1 LGSNVA
7 ESPTP
12 TRDVAP
18 DDPSIRRASLLLS
31 LGIGATGLIVLF
43 GLVTRGSLLDWALAG
58 AVAIAAGA
66 AYSYHESIGR
76 LGERRRSEVEAY
88 ARLLQGLSRSLSP
101 EAVLGAIVEELAAST
116 DADHLV
122 VVRRRPDARILEAR
136 LVSRRPGVPDATT
149 LLPIA
154 DLEDPVHVAGDAAAE
169 AEIPGQADR
178 EPVGV
183 PILPDEEPIPLPV
196 FVNAAATDAS
206 ESAATDAVTA
216 QPAAATIADPIPYP
230 RHNGSRLSGQSEPPG
245 WLASVRPRALVGGTW
260 SAARLLGVGDAIAR
274 LRGGP
279 EGGDAAEAPISSI
292 DPVARAIAERIA
304 DRAGTVYGLG
314 NLIAAPLLAGARPVG
329 AIVLSRRS
337 REPWPDSARRLL
349 DAAALESAV
358 ALERAYTVR
367 EAEAR
372 AATDPLTGLP
382 NRRYFDEFCGLLARR
397 RRAGDAVGVLMI
409 DIDRF
414 KALNDRYGHQ
424 VGDEVLKAVA
434 GAIAAAVRDD
444 DVPAR
449 VGGEEF
455 AVLLRNPGHGVA
467 AEVGERVRQ
476 AVGALDLRSHGV
488 DRVSVSVGVAVAQ
501 GADEAIGQIVDR
513 ADRALYRAKRTGRD
527 RVVTAA

>member
-1 LGSNVA
+1 MA
-7 ESPTP
+7 QSPAP
-12 TRDVAP
+12 TREPAP

-31 LGIGATGLIVLF
+31 VGIGATGLIVLF
-43 GLVTRGSLLDWALAG
+43 GLVTRGSVLDWALAG

-66 AYSYHESIGR
+66 AYTYHAAIGR
-76 LGERRRSEVEAY
+76 LGERRRSEVESY

-154 DLEDPVHVAGDAAAE
+154 DLEDPVHLPGDPLTE
-169 AEIPGQADR
+169 AEVLGER

-183 PILPDEEPIPLPV
+183 PIVPDSEPIPLPV
-196 FVNAAATDAS
+196 ASRPTAAAADIAGAS
-206 ESAATDAVTA
+206 APAEADGVARATT
-216 QPAAATIADPIPYP
+216 PAIPIPID
-230 RHNGSRLSGQSEPPG
+230 RRLSHEPQAGTEPPG

-260 SAARLLGVGDAIAR
+260 SAARLLGVSEALAR
-274 LRGGP
+274 MRGVEPGTS
-279 EGGDAAEAPISSI
+279 DYRAAAQSAI
-292 DPVARAIAERIA
+292 DPVARAIADRIA
-304 DRAGTVYGLG
+304 DRAATVYGLG
-314 NLIAAPLLAGARPVG
+314 NVVAAPLLAGERPVG
-329 AIVLSRRS
+329 AIILSRRS
-337 REPWPDSARRLL
+337 REAWPDSARRLL
-349 DAAALESAV
+349 DAAALEAAV

-397 RRAGDAVGVLMI
+397 RRSGDAVGVLMI

-414 KALNDRYGHQ
+414 KALNDRHGHA

-455 AVLLRNPGHGVA
+455 AVLLRNPGDGVA

-476 AVGALDLRSHGV
+476 SVGSLDLRGHGV
-488 DRVSVSVGVAVAQ
+488 DRISVSVGVAVAQ
-501 GADEAIGQIVDR
+501 GADEPIGQIVDR

>member
-1 LGSNVA
+1 MR
-7 ESPTP
+7 EP
-12 TRDVAP
+12 AP

-31 LGIGATGLIVLF
+31 VGIGSTGLIVLF
-43 GLVTRGSLLDWALAG
+43 GVATRGSVLDWALAG

-66 AYSYHESIGR
+66 AYAYHDAIGR
-76 LGERRRSEVEAY
+76 FGERRRSEVESY
-88 ARLLQGLSRSLSP
+88 ARLLQGLSRTLSP
-101 EAVLGAIVEELAAST
+101 EAVLGAIVEELASST
-116 DADHLV
+116 DADHIV

-136 LVSRRPGVPDATT
+136 LVSRRPGVPDATS
-149 LLPIA
+149 LLPIS
-154 DLEDPVHVAGDAAAE
+154 DLEDAVHLPGDATAE
-169 AEIPGQADR
+169 ADVLGER
-178 EPVGV
+178 ESIGV
-183 PILPDEEPIPLPV
+183 PIVADDEPTALPVALGVAVQRDLEVETSPPVLEPIPFPGR
-196 FVNAAATDAS
+196 
-206 ESAATDAVTA
+206 SAGRAWISSA
-216 QPAAATIADPIPYP
+216 
-230 RHNGSRLSGQSEPPG
+230 EPPG
-245 WLASVRPRALVGGTW
+245 WLTSMRPRAVVGGTW
-260 SAARLLGVGDAIAR
+260 SAARLLGVGDALAR
-274 LRGGP
+274 LRGGTRP
-279 EGGDAAEAPISSI
+279 GAETALATGI
-292 DPVARAIAERIA
+292 DPVARAIADRVA
-304 DRAGTVYGLG
+304 DRAGVVFGLG
-314 NLIAAPLLAGARPVG
+314 NLIAAPLLAGERPVG

-337 REPWPDSARRLL
+337 REAWPDSARRLL
-349 DAAALESAV
+349 DAAALEAAV

-397 RRAGDAVGVLMI
+397 RRAGDAVGVLII

-414 KALNDRYGHQ
+414 KGLNDRHGHQ
-424 VGDEVLKAVA
+424 IGDEVLKAVA

-444 DVPAR
+444 DVPTR

-455 AVLLRNPGHGVA
+455 AVLLRNPGDGVA

-476 AVGALDLRSHGV
+476 AVGALDLRNHGV

>member
-1 LGSNVA
+1 LA
-7 ESPTP
+7 ESPAP
-12 TRDVAP
+12 TREPAP

-31 LGIGATGLIVLF
+31 VGIGATGLIVLF

-66 AYSYHESIGR
+66 AYAYHEATGR
-76 LGERRRSEVEAY
+76 LGERRRGEVESY

-149 LLPIA
+149 LLPIG
-154 DLEDPVHVAGDAAAE
+154 DLEDPIHVPAYATAEWDALGE
-169 AEIPGQADR
+169 AVR

-183 PILPDEEPIPLPV
+183 PIIPDAEPIPLPV
-196 FVNAAATDAS
+196 AVNAAA
-206 ESAATDAVTA
+206 AAGEAREPEVDSTA
-216 QPAAATIADPIPYP
+216 GGSGDEPIRLAERTTSRIATT
-230 RHNGSRLSGQSEPPG
+230 SGETPG

-260 SAARLLGVGDAIAR
+260 SAARLLGVGDALAR
-274 LRGGP
+274 LRSGGP
-279 EGGDAAEAPISSI
+279 GRNGGENGGRRGI
-292 DPVARAIAERIA
+292 DPLARAIAERIA
-304 DRAGTVYGLG
+304 ERAGTVYGIA
-314 NLIAAPLLAGARPVG
+314 NLIAAPLLAGERPVG
-329 AIVLSRRS
+329 AIILSRRG
-337 REPWPDSARRLL
+337 REAWPDSAHRLL
-349 DAAALESAV
+349 DAAALEAAV

-414 KALNDRYGHQ
+414 KALNDNFGHT
-424 VGDEVLKAVA
+424 VGDQVLRAVA

-455 AVLLRNPGHGVA
+455 AVLLRNPGDGVA

-476 AVGALDLRSHGV
+476 AVGALDLRNHGV

-527 RVVTAA
+527 KVITAA

>member
-1 LGSNVA
+1 MA
-7 ESPTP
+7 ESPAP
-12 TRDVAP
+12 TREPAP

-31 LGIGATGLIVLF
+31 IGIGATGLIVLF
-43 GLVTRGSLLDWALAG
+43 GLVTRGSVLDWALAG

-66 AYSYHESIGR
+66 AYAYHEATGQ
-76 LGERRRSEVEAY
+76 LGERRRGEVESY

-154 DLEDPVHVAGDAAAE
+154 DLEDPIHVPGAGDLE
-169 AEIPGQADR
+169 AVAPEER

-183 PILPDEEPIPLPV
+183 PIVADAEPIPLPV
-196 FVNAAATDAS
+196 AV
-206 ESAATDAVTA
+206 SAAVAAGEARLTDSASDLR
-216 QPAAATIADPIPYP
+216 ADEPI
-230 RHNGSRLSGQSEPPG
+230 RLADRAGGRVSSANGETPG
-245 WLASVRPRALVGGTW
+245 WLAAVRPRALVGGTW
-260 SAARLLGVGDAIAR
+260 SAARLLGVGDALTR
-274 LRGGP
+274 LRGGGSGRQP
-279 EGGDAAEAPISSI
+279 GSGAGREI
-292 DPVARAIAERIA
+292 DPIARSIAERIA
-304 DRAGTVYGLG
+304 ERAGTVYGLG
-314 NLIAAPLLAGARPVG
+314 NLIAAPLLAGERPVG
-329 AIVLSRRS
+329 AIILSRRS
-337 REPWPDSARRLL
+337 REAWPDSARRLL
-349 DAAALESAV
+349 DAAALEAAV

-397 RRAGDAVGVLMI
+397 RRSGDAVGVLMI

-414 KALNDRYGHQ
+414 KALNDTYGHA

-455 AVLLRNPGHGVA
+455 AVLLRNPGDGVA

-476 AVGALDLRSHGV
+476 AVGALDLRAHGV
-488 DRVSVSVGVAVAQ
+488 ERVSVSVGVAVAQ
-501 GADEAIGQIVDR
+501 GVDEAIGQIVDR

-527 RVVTAA
+527 KVITAA

>member
-1 LGSNVA
+1 MA
-7 ESPTP
+7 ESPAP
-12 TRDVAP
+12 TREPAP

-31 LGIGATGLIVLF
+31 VGIGATGLIVLF

-58 AVAIAAGA
+58 AVAVAAGA
-66 AYSYHESIGR
+66 AYAFHDATGR
-76 LGERRRSEVEAY
+76 LGERRRGEVESY

-136 LVSRRPGVPDATT
+136 LVARRPGVPDATT
-149 LLPIA
+149 LLPIG
-154 DLEDPVHVAGDAAAE
+154 DLEDPIHVPAFKAAESEALGDAE
-169 AEIPGQADR
+169 R

-183 PILPDEEPIPLPV
+183 PIVPDSEPIPLPV
-196 FVNAAATDAS
+196 AVNAAV
-206 ESAATDAVTA
+206 AAGEVHE
-216 QPAAATIADPIPYP
+216 AAAGSATGGFGGEPIRLAERTTSRIATT
-230 RHNGSRLSGQSEPPG
+230 NGEAPG

-260 SAARLLGVGDAIAR
+260 SAARLLGVGDALAR
-274 LRGGP
+274 LRTGGP
-279 EGGDAAEAPISSI
+279 GRSGDDHGGRRGI

-304 DRAGTVYGLG
+304 ERAGTVYGIA
-314 NLIAAPLLAGARPVG
+314 NLIAAPLLAGERPVG
-329 AIVLSRRS
+329 AIILSRRS
-337 REPWPDSARRLL
+337 REAWPDSARRLL
-349 DAAALESAV
+349 DAAALEAAV

-397 RRAGDAVGVLMI
+397 RRTGDAVGVLMI

-414 KALNDRYGHQ
+414 KALNDNFGHA
-424 VGDEVLKAVA
+424 VGDEVLRAVA

-455 AVLLRNPGHGVA
+455 AVLLRNPGDGVA

-476 AVGALDLRSHGV
+476 AVGALDLRRVGV

-527 RVVTAA
+527 RVITAA

>member
-1 LGSNVA
+1 MAS
-7 ESPTP
+7 SPAP
-12 TRDVAP
+12 TREPAP
-18 DDPSIRRASLLLS
+18 EDPTIRRASLLLS
-31 LGIGATGLIVLF
+31 VGLGATGLIVLA
-43 GLVTRGSLLDWALAG
+43 GLASRGSVLDWALAG

-66 AYSYHESIGR
+66 AYSYHQSIGR
-76 LGERRRSEVEAY
+76 TGERRRAEVESY

-101 EAVLGAIVEELAAST
+101 EAVLLAIVEELAAST

-149 LLPIA
+149 VLPIG
-154 DLEDPVHVAGDAAAE
+154 DLEDPLGLTSDRLAEEREPIAVPVMAEPAASVAVAGPIAVVVAHEASLDAGTADGRAWE
-169 AEIPGQADR
+169 EVRSALPG
-178 EPVGV
+178 P
-183 PILPDEEPIPLPV
+183 
-196 FVNAAATDAS
+196 
-206 ESAATDAVTA
+206 
-216 QPAAATIADPIPYP
+216 PAAPSLSRPADVPA
-230 RHNGSRLSGQSEPPG
+230 EPPA
-245 WLASVRPRALVGGTW
+245 WLATVRPRALVGGTW
-260 SAARLLGVGDAIAR
+260 SAARLLGAGDALAR
-274 LRGGP
+274 LRGVATKT
-279 EGGDAAEAPISSI
+279 GDAIGTGGGSI

-304 DRAGTVYGLG
+304 DRVATVYGLG
-314 NLIAAPLLAGARPVG
+314 NVIAAPLLAGERPVG

-337 REPWPDSARRLL
+337 RDPWPDSAHRLL
-349 DAAALESAV
+349 DAAALEAAV

-414 KALNDRYGHQ
+414 KSLNDRHGHGI
-424 VGDEVLKAVA
+424 GDEVLKAVA

-455 AVLLRNPGHGVA
+455 AVLLRNPADGVA
-467 AEVGERVRQ
+467 NEVGERVRRS
-476 AVGALDLRSHGV
+476 VGALDLRGHGV

-501 GADEAIGQIVDR
+501 GADEPIGRIVDR

-527 RVVTAA
+527 RVVAAA